1 MRSNTYWGSDLA
13 RCFSSPSI
21 ERPSAIAPLSS
32 PPVLPRFPEPVIGRV
47 NGIVSSWSL
56 TLMNQESPVSRAT
69 IVISS
74 ESATH
79 STVMLSILRL
89 QTSSQLHEPGQWS
102 MNVSHTMGS
111 NACLQIPAHVDAIA
125 IRAVSIEGLPMGSG
139 NTKTVWPF
147 VARVY
152 ASYSPGDRTT
162 TSVKEMPISSNAVLV
177 LALLL
182 RLAPDSSR
190 ALNPGSLHAWTITA
204 ARASLG

>member
-125 IRAVSIEGLPMGSG
+125 IRAVSIEALPIGSG
-139 NTKTVWPF
+139 NTKTVWPG
-147 VARVY
+147 VGLYPA
-152 ASYSPGDRTT
+152 YSVGVRTT
-162 TSVKEMPISSNAVLV
+162 TSFRKMPTCSNVVLV
-177 LALLL
+177 LAWLI
-182 RLAPDSSR
+182 RFAPDS
-190 ALNPGSLHAWTITA
+190 
-204 ARASLG
+204 